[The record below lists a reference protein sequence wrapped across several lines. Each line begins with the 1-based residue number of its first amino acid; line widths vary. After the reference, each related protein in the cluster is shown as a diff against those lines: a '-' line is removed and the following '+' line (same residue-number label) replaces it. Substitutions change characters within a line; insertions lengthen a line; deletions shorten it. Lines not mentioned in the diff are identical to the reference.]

1 MTRFGKILFM
11 ALLLVPGFIHAQVTG
26 AKVLAVQGD
35 VKLQRGMDV
44 RTAVPGMPVSPDES
58 IVVSESSYVSLVHK
72 TGQTRELREE
82 GQYQLNK
89 LVSGKVSDEKS
100 LKTMMYADYVISK
113 MTPEGK
119 KNRLGATGYYVKTR
133 VRGPE
138 KIRLHMPSAGK
149 FYNPDPIISWESDGS
164 GKYRVEVRNMY
175 QDVLKVMDVSE
186 NRIRLDLDED
196 EMFDESTF
204 LVKVFSEG
212 SESEFYAMRRLNGAK
227 EISLLAEIETLN
239 NAGQTPADKLL
250 LAGLYEYHNLL
261 TDAHTCYLEAM
272 KAAPDVM
279 IYREAY
285 EEFLLRNHLIRF

>member
-1 MTRFGKILFM
+1 MTRFGKILTV
-11 ALLLVPGFIHAQVTG
+11 ALVFGSGLLQAQITD
-26 AKVLAVQGD
+26 AKVLAIQGD
-35 VKLQRGMDV
+35 VKLQRGMEV

-82 GQYQLNK
+82 GQYQLSN
-89 LVSGKVSDEKS
+89 LVSGKASDEKS
-100 LKTMMYADYVISK
+100 LKTMMYADYVIGK

-119 KNRLGATGYYVKTR
+119 KNRLGATGYYVKTSM
-133 VRGPE
+133 RGPE

-164 GKYRVEVRNMY
+164 KKYRVEIRNMY
-175 QDVLKVMDVSE
+175 QDVLKVMDVKD

-196 EMFDESTF
+196 LMYEESTF
-204 LVKVFSEG
+204 LVKVFSEE
-212 SESEFYAMRRLNGAK
+212 SESEFYAMRRLNGAR
-227 EISLLAEIETLN
+227 ETTLLEEIESLN
-239 NAGQTPADKLL
+239 NSGQSPADQFL

-272 KAAPDVM
+272 NAAPDVA